1 MPEEEIIIAID
12 PGTKKCGYAVADSN
26 LSVLQ
31 REVVPTEKIT
41 KTIEDSLNIYKINKI
56 ILGNGTNYKNIE
68 ERLKNQFSLLKI
80 ILIEEKFST
89 LEARKKY
96 FEAHPPRGILKI
108 IPLSLRVPPGH
119 YDDFVAILLAEKYF
133 KNKNSR
139 GRPCVCP

>member
-12 PGTKKCGYAVADSN
+12 PGTKKCGYAFVDSS

-31 REVVPTEKIT
+31 KEVISSEKIT

-56 ILGNGTNYKNIE
+56 ILGNGTNYENIE
-68 ERLKNQFSLLKI
+68 KRLKNQFPQLKI
-80 ILIEEKFST
+80 ILIEEEFST

-96 FEAHPPRGILKI
+96 FETHPPRGILKI
-108 IPLSLRVPPGH
+108 IPLSLRVPPCH

-133 KNKNSR
+133 KNKKLFS
-139 GRPCVCP
+139 